1 MVSEQEVRERSNPHY
16 HWKTRKRKECFNV
29 TVLSVVK
36 NYSVLKKFVA
46 EKSYRNRTLIGD
58 GQSKGL
64 CASLVTADF
73 MLD

>member
-1 MVSEQEVRERSNPHY
+1 M
-16 HWKTRKRKECFNV
+16 